1 MVKFELDARK
11 RKDAVASIRQYF
23 DVNLAEPIG
32 EMPAGLLLD
41 FFVEEIGP
49 VIYNKAIAD
58 AQSRMLQ
65 RVDDLTGELFEDE
78 FQYWARIA
86 AKRSKKG

>member
-1 MVKFELDARK
+1 MVKIELDARK
-11 RKDAVASIRQYF
+11 RKDAVASIRRYF
-23 DVNLAEPIG
+23 EENLIEPIG

-58 AQSRMLQ
+58 AQTRMLQ

-86 AKRSKKG
+86 AKRSKK